1 MLKKARKER
10 IVWLDLMITLVTLEL
25 MSYFYYGMRTVVL
38 GGVCVAFSLAAEL
51 ASLRLMHRK
60 FSADDLTC
68 TSDALIIALMM
79 PAVMDY
85 RIAAIAS
92 VFAVVAAKNIFGG
105 RQNMIF
111 SPAAAAYVFVLTSW
125 GRKLL
130 MYTAPHVKTGI
141 FDDPEGLT
149 GSASYIYNTTGKM
162 DYTDFEILLGNF
174 TGPAGAVSILLLVIA
189 AVMLMLRR
197 DISAGAFIGSVA
209 GTVLFAAVTPIA
221 GTRSDSV
228 KYTLVTNMVLFASIY
243 IVADRRIAPKRDYFA
258 FFYGFFI
265 AVFAYIL
272 VLTTAKENAVVIV
285 AVLFTPAA
293 LAIKNLEKKID
304 LAYAES
310 LENEAQA
317 VQEPAPGPEV
327 PEEKGELTDDGELP
341 DPEETVSE
349 MIEELTAEVPET
361 ELPSTDEVPG
371 EEAEEDEWPQ
381 KFSV

>member
-272 VLTTAKENAVVIV
+272 VLTTANENAVVIV

-310 LENEAQA
+310 LENDAQA
-317 VQEPAPGPEV
+317 VQEHAPETEV

-371 EEAEEDEWPQ
+371 EEAEEDE
-381 KFSV
+381 

>member
-111 SPAAAAYVFVLTSW
+111 SPAAAAYLFVLTSW

-327 PEEKGELTDDGELP
+327 PEEKGELTDDVELP

-349 MIEELTAEVPET
+349 MIEELTAEAPET

-371 EEAEEDEWPQ
+371 EEAEEDE
-381 KFSV
+381 

>member
-310 LENEAQA
+310 LENDAQA
-317 VQEPAPGPEV
+317 VQEPAPEPEV

-349 MIEELTAEVPET
+349 MIEKLTAEVPET

-371 EEAEEDEWPQ
+371 EEAEEDE
-381 KFSV
+381 

>member
-111 SPAAAAYVFVLTSW
+111 SPAAAAYLFVLTSW

-310 LENEAQA
+310 LENDAQA

-327 PEEKGELTDDGELP
+327 PEEKGELTDDVELP

-349 MIEELTAEVPET
+349 MIEELTAEAPET

-371 EEAEEDEWPQ
+371 EEAEEDE
-381 KFSV
+381 

>member
-310 LENEAQA
+310 LENDAQA
-317 VQEPAPGPEV
+317 VQEPAPEPEV

-371 EEAEEDEWPQ
+371 EEAEEDE
-381 KFSV
+381 

>member
-327 PEEKGELTDDGELP
+327 PEEKGELTDDVELP

-371 EEAEEDEWPQ
+371 EEAEEDE
-381 KFSV
+381 

>member
-310 LENEAQA
+310 LENDAQA

-371 EEAEEDEWPQ
+371 EEAEEDE
-381 KFSV
+381 

>member
-310 LENEAQA
+310 LEDDAQA

-327 PEEKGELTDDGELP
+327 PEEKGKLTDDVELP

-371 EEAEEDEWPQ
+371 EEAEEDE
-381 KFSV
+381 